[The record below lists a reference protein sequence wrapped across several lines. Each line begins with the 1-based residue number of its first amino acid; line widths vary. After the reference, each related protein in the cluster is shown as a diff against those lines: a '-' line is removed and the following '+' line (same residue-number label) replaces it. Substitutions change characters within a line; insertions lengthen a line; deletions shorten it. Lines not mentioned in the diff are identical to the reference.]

1 MNKPLSTLLKL
12 NIKQQFFVFL
22 AWLLFI
28 VWHVK
33 ITYLPYRWW
42 RKSLSSD
49 ADIQDQPDTHI
60 RAMQLVDL
68 IEKAG
73 RHHFVQINC
82 LRRCMVQKQLL
93 HLYKLNSQLCI
104 GVKKEQGKFAAHCWL
119 VVNNHIINDSFEE
132 TKGYTELK
140 RLQPG
145 DNQDA
150 SLFKNLV

>member
-1 MNKPLSTLLKL
+1 MPFNKLFRLSF
-12 NIKQQFFVFL
+12 KQQVVVVW

-33 ITYLPYRWW
+33 IKYLPYRWW
-42 RKSLSSD
+42 RESLTSYT
-49 ADIQDQPDTHI
+49 DIQALPDIHLT
-60 RAMQLVDL
+60 AMEVVAL

-93 HLYKLNSQLCI
+93 HLHNINSQLSI

-119 VVNNHIINDSFEE
+119 VVNNHIINDSLEE
-132 TKGYTELK
+132 TNRYVELK
-140 RLQPG
+140 RLQTG
-145 DNQDA
+145 ENEDA
-150 SLFKNLV
+150 SVFKNLV

>member
-1 MNKPLSTLLKL
+1 MPLHKLLRL
-12 NIKQQFFVFL
+12 SFKQQGVVVL

-33 ITYLPYRWW
+33 IKYLPYRWW
-42 RKSLSSD
+42 RKSLTSY
-49 ADIQDQPDTHI
+49 ADIQALPDIHLP
-60 RAMQLVDL
+60 AMEVVDL

-82 LRRCMVQKQLL
+82 LRRCMVQKQIL
-93 HLYKLNSQLCI
+93 HLHNINSQLSI

-119 VVNNHIINDSFEE
+119 VVNNHIINDSPEE
-132 TKGYTELK
+132 TNRYVELK

-145 DNQDA
+145 ENQDA
-150 SLFKNLV
+150 SVFKNLV